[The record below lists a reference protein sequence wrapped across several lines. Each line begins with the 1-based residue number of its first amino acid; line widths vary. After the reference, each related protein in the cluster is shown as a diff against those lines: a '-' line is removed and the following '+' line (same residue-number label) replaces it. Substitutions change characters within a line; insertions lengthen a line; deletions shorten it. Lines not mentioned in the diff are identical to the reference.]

1 MQSCKAAPSNPQG
14 AGTNTEQVYSESEN
28 FVVTENSLGNDQS
41 VEVEDSGSGDNSE
54 LDPEASQ
61 IIPGLPDDIALFC
74 LARVPRRHHVL
85 LKCVS
90 RKWRDLVSGE
100 EWYSYR
106 KKHDLQES
114 WIYALGRDKS
124 EQLCYYVLDPTQL
137 KRGWKP
143 ILGLPHRCI
152 RRKGVG
158 FEVLGKKLFLFGGC
172 GWIEDATN
180 EVYCYDAAMNKWN
193 QATSLVVPRCYCV
206 SEVLDEK
213 IYAIGGI
220 GPNSNNL
227 PSWETYNTETTSW
240 TLHEN
245 PNIFPDIE
253 DSIVLGGKIYIRGV
267 SSLLPSLVSAFVY
280 EPSSSTWQ
288 PAASE
293 LVSGWYGP
301 AVVVDGTL
309 YVLDQSSGTRL
320 MMWQNDIREWVAVG
334 RLSPL
339 LTKPPCRL
347 VAVGNNIFIIGKGL
361 STVVFN
367 VENARNMDGVLVST
381 SIPKSISDDDVIS
394 CKAITI

>member
-1 MQSCKAAPSNPQG
+1 MQSCKASPSNPQG
-14 AGTNTEQVYSESEN
+14 TGTNTEQVYSESEN
-28 FVVTENSLGNDQS
+28 FVEIEYSLDNDQS
-41 VEVEDSGSGDNSE
+41 VDVEDSSSGDNSE
-54 LDPEASQ
+54 LDPEASRL
-61 IIPGLPDDIALFC
+61 IPGLPDDIALFC

-124 EQLCYYVLDPTQL
+124 EQLCCYVLDPTRL

-180 EVYCYDAAMNKWN
+180 EVYCYDATMNKWN

-253 DSIVLGGKIYIRGV
+253 DSVVLGGKIYIRWG
-267 SSLLPSLVSAFVY
+267 SSPLSSLVSAFVY
-280 EPSSSTWQ
+280 EPSSNTWQ
-288 PAASE
+288 LAASE

-320 MMWQNDIREWVAVG
+320 MMWQKDIREWVAVG
-334 RLSPL
+334 RLSSL

>member
-1 MQSCKAAPSNPQG
+1 MQSCRAGPSNPQG
-14 AGTNTEQVYSESEN
+14 TETNMEPVYSEPDSFVEIEN
-28 FVVTENSLGNDQS
+28 TLDNDQS
-41 VEVEDSGSGDNSE
+41 VEVENSGSGDNSE
-54 LDPEASQ
+54 LDQEAPRL
-61 IIPGLPDDIALFC
+61 IPGLPDDIALFC
-74 LARVPRRHHVL
+74 LARVPRRYHVL

-90 RKWRDLVSGE
+90 RKWRHLVCGE

-106 KKHDLQES
+106 KRHHLQDS

-124 EQLCYYVLDPTQL
+124 EQLCCYVLDPTRL

-143 ILGLPHRCI
+143 ILGLPNRCI

-180 EVYCYDAAMNKWN
+180 EVYCYDAAVNKWN
-193 QATSLVVPRCYCV
+193 QAASLVVPRCYCV

-220 GPNSNNL
+220 GPNSINL
-227 PSWETYNTETTSW
+227 TSWETYSAETTTW
-240 TLHEN
+240 TLHEK

-253 DSIVLGGKIYIRGV
+253 DSIVLYGKIYIRGG
-267 SSLLPSLVSAFVY
+267 SSPLSSLVSAFIY

-293 LVSGWYGP
+293 LVSGWHGP

-320 MMWQNDIREWVAVG
+320 MMWQKDIKEWVAVG

-367 VENARNMDGVLVST
+367 VENSRNMDGVIVST

>member
-1 MQSCKAAPSNPQG
+1 MNACCCISFSRLLPCSSTLHLLMRRVYQLIIIVI
-14 AGTNTEQVYSESEN
+14 QVSLLKLHCLIGVHHSLSES
-28 FVVTENSLGNDQS
+28 FSS
-41 VEVEDSGSGDNSE
+41 
-54 LDPEASQ
+54 
-61 IIPGLPDDIALFC
+61 
-74 LARVPRRHHVL
+74 
-85 LKCVS
+85 
-90 RKWRDLVSGE
+90 
-100 EWYSYR
+100 
-106 KKHDLQES
+106 
-114 WIYALGRDKS
+114 
-124 EQLCYYVLDPTQL
+124 
-137 KRGWKP
+137 
-143 ILGLPHRCI
+143 
-152 RRKGVG
+152 
-158 FEVLGKKLFLFGGC
+158 
-172 GWIEDATN
+172 
-180 EVYCYDAAMNKWN
+180 
-193 QATSLVVPRCYCV
+193 RCYCV

-227 PSWETYNTETTSW
+227 PSWETYNTEIRSW

-253 DSIVLGGKIYIRGV
+253 DSIVLGGKIYIRGG
-267 SSLLPSLVSAFVY
+267 SSPQSSSVSAFVY

-320 MMWQNDIREWVAVG
+320 MMWQKDIREWVAVG

-367 VENARNMDGVLVST
+367 VENARNMNGVLVST

>member
-1 MQSCKAAPSNPQG
+1 MQFNNPQG
-14 AGTNTEQVYSESEN
+14 TVTNMEHVYSESEN
-28 FVVTENSLGNDQS
+28 FVEIENTLDNDLS
-41 VEVEDSGSGDNSE
+41 VGVEDSGSGDNSE
-54 LDPEASQ
+54 LDQEASRL
-61 IIPGLPDDIALFC
+61 IPGLPDDIALFC
-74 LARVPRRHHVL
+74 LARVPRKFHVL

-90 RKWRDLVSGE
+90 RKWRDLVCGE

-106 KKHDLQES
+106 KKHHFHES

-124 EQLCYYVLDPTQL
+124 EMLCCY
-137 KRGWKP
+137 P
-143 ILGLPHRCI
+143 ILGLPNRCI

-180 EVYCYDAAMNKWN
+180 EVYCYDASMNKWD
-193 QATSLVVPRCYCV
+193 QAASLVVPRCYCV
-206 SEVLDEK
+206 SELLDEK

-220 GPNSNNL
+220 GPNSINL
-227 PSWETYNTETTSW
+227 PSWETYNSDTRSW
-240 TLHEN
+240 TLHEK
-245 PNIFPDIE
+245 PNNFLDIE
-253 DSIVLGGKIYIRGV
+253 DSIVLDGKIYIRGG
-267 SSLLPSLVSAFVY
+267 SSPLSSLVSAFFF

-293 LVSGWYGP
+293 LASGWHGP
-301 AVVVDGTL
+301 AVVVDGML

-320 MMWQNDIREWVAVG
+320 MMWQKDIREWVAVG

>member
-1 MQSCKAAPSNPQG
+1 MQSCSNPK
-14 AGTNTEQVYSESEN
+14 GTRTNMDGLYSESEN
-28 FVVTENSLGNDQS
+28 FVQTETTLDNDQS
-41 VEVEDSGSGDNSE
+41 VEVEDSGSGGNSE
-54 LDPEASQ
+54 SDPDVSPL
-61 IIPGLPDDIALFC
+61 IPGLPDDIALFC
-74 LARVPRRHHVL
+74 LARVPRRYHAL

-90 RKWRDLVSGE
+90 RKWRNLVCGE

-106 KKHDLQES
+106 KKHHLQES

-124 EQLCYYVLDPTQL
+124 EQLCCYVLDPTRL

-180 EVYCYDAAMNKWN
+180 EVYCYDAAMNTWN
-193 QATSLVVPRCYCV
+193 QAASLVVPRCYCV
-206 SEVLDEK
+206 SEVFNEK
-213 IYAIGGI
+213 IFAIGGI

-227 PSWETYNTETTSW
+227 PSWETYNPETMSW
-240 TLHEN
+240 TLREN
-245 PNIFPDIE
+245 SNIFPDIE
-253 DSIVLGGKIYIRGV
+253 DSIVLDGKIYIRGV
-267 SSLLPSLVSAFVY
+267 SSPLTPAVPAFFF
-280 EPSSSTWQ
+280 EPSSTTWQ
-288 PAASE
+288 PAAFD
-293 LVSGWYGP
+293 LASGWHGP
-301 AVVVDGTL
+301 AVVVGGML

-320 MMWQNDIREWVAVG
+320 MMWQKDIRQWVAVG

-347 VAVGNNIFIIGKGL
+347 VAVGNDIFIIGKGL

-367 VENARNMDGVLVST
+367 VENARNMDGVLMST

>member
-1 MQSCKAAPSNPQG
+1 MQSCRSYPSNPK
-14 AGTNTEQVYSESEN
+14 GTRTNMEPVYSESEN
-28 FVVTENSLGNDQS
+28 FVETENTLDNDQS
-41 VEVEDSGSGDNSE
+41 KEAEDSGPGKNSE
-54 LDPEASQ
+54 LL
-61 IIPGLPDDIALFC
+61 IPGLPDDIALFC
-74 LARVPRRHHVL
+74 LARVPRRYHVL

-106 KKHDLQES
+106 KKHHLQES

-124 EQLCYYVLDPTQL
+124 EQLCCYVLDPTRL

-143 ILGLPHRCI
+143 IIGLPHRCI

-193 QATSLVVPRCYCV
+193 QAASLVFPRCYCV

-220 GPNSNNL
+220 GPNSSNL
-227 PSWETYNTETTSW
+227 PTWETWKAETRSW
-240 TLHEN
+240 TLHDQ

-253 DSIVLGGKIYIRGV
+253 DSIVLDGKIYIRGG
-267 SSLLPSLVSAFVY
+267 SSRLSSLVSAFVY
-280 EPSSSTWQ
+280 EPSSKTWQ

-293 LVSGWYGP
+293 LVSGWHGP

-320 MMWQNDIREWVAVG
+320 MMWQKNNKEWVAVG

-367 VENARNMDGVLVST
+367 VENSRNMDGVLVST